1 MHGGRFQGPWEEQ
14 PNRMWHGPGPHFGPP
29 GRMGGMGG
37 RRARRGNIRA
47 AVLALL
53 AERPM
58 HGYEIMQE
66 LERRTSGNWR
76 PSPGSIYPTLQML
89 SDEGLVSVEESDGR
103 RLFSLTDSGRSE
115 LGSQD
120 SDAPWEEMS
129 SEGDQAVN
137 KVRRALFQVV
147 GATRQAASAGS
158 EQQRA
163 AVLEV
168 LADARRRIYSILAEG
183 D

>member
-1 MHGGRFQGPWEEQ
+1 MGP
-14 PNRMWHGPGPHFGPP
+14 PPFGPP
-29 GRMGGMGG
+29 GRMGG

-53 AERPM
+53 VERPM

-89 SDEGLVSVEESDGR
+89 ADEGLVSVEESDGR
-103 RLFSLTDSGRSE
+103 RLFSLTDAGRAESA
-115 LGSQD
+115 GQGPHS
-120 SDAPWEEMS
+120 PWEEMS
-129 SEGDQAVN
+129 SEGDPSLL
-137 KVRRALFQVV
+137 KVRRALFQVI
-147 GATRQAASAGS
+147 GATRQATAAGS
-158 EQQRA
+158 EQQRN
-163 AVLEV
+163 AVLEI
-168 LADARRRIYSILAEG
+168 LSDARRRIYSILAEG